1 MNEPVLEIELPLK
14 RFKRGKVRD
23 IFQIDDNLLIVA
35 TDRIS
40 AFDVVLPTGIP
51 DKGKILTAISCFWF
65 DFTKF
70 LIESHLISANLEDFP
85 SLLKEHREVL
95 KQRSMLVKKSSPLPI
110 ECVVRGY
117 LAGSG
122 WKQYQEEGKICG
134 VSLPAGL
141 KKGSKLP
148 EPIFTPTTKEEAG
161 HDRQLTL
168 EEVREKV
175 GSEAGE
181 YIKKMSLQ
189 IYKEASRYAESKGII
204 ISDTKFEFGYQDNK
218 IILIDE
224 IFTPD
229 SSRFWPQDE
238 YRVGG
243 EQVSFDKQYVRNY
256 LESLDWDKTPPA
268 PDLPEEIVIN
278 TRKKYL
284 EAYTKLTGRES
295 L

>member
-1 MNEPVLEIELPLK
+1 MNEPVLEIKLPLK
-14 RFKRGKVRD
+14 KFKRGKVRD
-23 IFQIDDNLLIVA
+23 IFEVEDNLLIVA
-35 TDRIS
+35 SDRIS

-51 DKGKILTAISCFWF
+51 DKGKILTTISCFWF
-65 DFTKF
+65 DFTKS
-70 LIESHLISANLEDFP
+70 LIGNHLISSKIEDFP
-85 SLLKEHREVL
+85 PELKGDRELLE
-95 KQRSMLVKKSSPLPI
+95 QRSMLVKKSSPIPV

-122 WKQYQEEGKICG
+122 WKQYQEESKVCG
-134 VSLPAGL
+134 VSLPPGL

-161 HDRQLTL
+161 HDRQVTL
-168 EEVREKV
+168 PEVKNLV
-175 GSEAGE
+175 GTEAGE
-181 YIKKMSLQ
+181 FIKDVSLK
-189 IYKEASRYAESKGII
+189 IYKEASLYAENKGII
-204 ISDTKFEFGYQDNK
+204 ISDTKFEFGYQDDK

-238 YRVGG
+238 YRVGQ

-268 PDLPEEIVIN
+268 PELPEEIVIN